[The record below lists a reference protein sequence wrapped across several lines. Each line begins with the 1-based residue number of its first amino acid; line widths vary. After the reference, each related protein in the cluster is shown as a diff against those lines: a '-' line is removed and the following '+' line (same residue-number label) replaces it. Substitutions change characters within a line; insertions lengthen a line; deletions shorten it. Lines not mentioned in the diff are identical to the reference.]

1 MTTFLAYVPSQMER
15 GTQIVTYRA
24 YVQKV
29 DEKEGHSYTY
39 RAYVPG
45 QMRSTTK

>member
-1 MTTFLAYVPSQMER
+1 MER

-45 QMRSTTK
+45 